1 MASHAG
7 WVYVIKTKNG
17 FIDKKGQETKDI
29 NEARKI
35 IGLEFGFS
43 DPSRAYERMG
53 FDSKEINRKELKY
66 FTLEL
71 AYESRA
77 GDIADYLEEMGYD
90 FQKAYNIACS
100 AVNCYG
106 LSNNEKYRVYINDL
120 IKKVSD
126 YYSKKDV
133 DEVLNLNNE
142 YKHLH
147 EVKNYSSRE
156 SEYEIKKFYYEDG
169 ELFKYSF
176 NLKKLDIQNYL
187 DIDNDSIN
195 YYNNLLNGGI
205 EEYLTNKINEYI
217 DVFDIYKEIDIK
229 LMKTNNGMLNIYFSK
244 CDHYLVDYLNNC
256 IRDFYDQKGIHVTRM
271 FGSYILLRKIDGN
284 LQAIKAT
291 PIPIKYCPLM
301 IKLLKEVAGDYVD
314 DLIKTLETN
323 DLELQE
329 KYMCKL
335 INETVIKSGYFDT
348 NRPLN
353 SCEAN
358 VLFGASETM
367 SSAFKN
373 NLIDAAVIVSN
384 NLGTIITTNEFN
396 TQGSVKRMTGLF
408 YTSPNET
415 IVNTALKERIVP
427 VYPYTA
433 TINQLEGVKKAI
445 SLGYKKIAVS
455 VAANDNYLHKELKK
469 LETEDIKIYK
479 FGLCSTGIDK
489 ETATIMKDNADVIWS
504 CASKYVKEVIEP
516 NAIAQVGIKIPVHIM
531 SKEGWK
537 IIKNHLIE
545 MNSNLNVND
554 VEIQSGEDKPV
565 FLNQKG
571 EIKVLQK
578 KYIKKC
584 SDCPYPCI

>member
-7 WVYVIKTKNG
+7 CLYVIKTING
-17 FIDKKGQETKDI
+17 FIDENGEETKDVSK
-29 NEARKI
+29 ARLI
-35 IGLEFGFS
+35 RCLEFGFS
-43 DPSRAYERMG
+43 DPDEAYRRME
-53 FDSKEINRKELKY
+53 FDGKEINKKELKY
-66 FTLEL
+66 FTLEPS
-71 AYESRA
+71 YESRI
-77 GDIADYLEEMGYD
+77 GEIADYLIEMDYNFFD
-90 FQKAYNIACS
+90 SQNIAYNS
-100 AVNCYG
+100 FNSYG
-106 LSNNEKYRVYINDL
+106 LGNYEKYRVYINDL

-133 DEVLNLNNE
+133 DEVINLNNE
-142 YKHLH
+142 CKYLH
-147 EVKNYSSRE
+147 QVKNYLYKE
-156 SEYEIKKFYYEDG
+156 NEYELKKYYYEDG
-169 ELFKYSF
+169 EIFKYSF
-176 NLKKLDIQNYL
+176 DLKKLNIQNYF
-187 DIDNDSIN
+187 DMDVDNIN
-195 YYNNLLNGGI
+195 YYNKLLNEGI
-205 EEYLTNKINEYI
+205 EEYLASKIKEYI
-217 DVFDIYKEIDIK
+217 DVFDIYKEVDVK
-229 LMKTNNGMLNIYFSK
+229 LMENNSDTLNIYLSK
-244 CDHYLVDYLNNC
+244 CDCYLVNYLNNC
-256 IRDFYDQKGIHVTRM
+256 IRDFYDQKGIHITRM
-271 FGSYILLRKIDGN
+271 FGSYILLKKIDGE
-284 LQAIKAT
+284 LKAIKAT

-301 IKLLKEVAGDYVD
+301 IKLLIEVAGDYVD

-396 TQGSVKRMTGLF
+396 TQGAVKRMTGLF
-408 YTSPNET
+408 HTSPNEN
-415 IVNTALKERIVP
+415 IVNTALDDKIIP

-445 SLGYKKIAVS
+445 SLGYKRIAVS

-469 LETEDIKIYK
+469 LETEEIKIYK

-489 ETATIMKDNADVIWS
+489 ETAIIMKDNADVVWS

-531 SKEGWK
+531 SKDGWE

-545 MNSNLNVND
+545 MNNNLNAND
-554 VEIQSGEDKPV
+554 IELQTGEDKPV

-578 KYIKKC
+578 KFIKKC
-584 SDCPYPCI
+584 SDCPHPCI

>member
-7 WVYVIKTKNG
+7 WLYVIKTKNG
-17 FIDKKGQETKDI
+17 FIDTNGKETQDI
-29 NEARKI
+29 NKARLI
-35 IGLEFGFS
+35 RCLEFGFS

-53 FDSKEINRKELKY
+53 FKDKGINKDELKY
-66 FTLEL
+66 FTLEPS
-71 AYESRA
+71 YESRV
-77 GDIADYLEEMGYD
+77 GEIEDYLVEMDYD
-90 FQKAYNIACS
+90 FVTSRNISYNTF
-100 AVNCYG
+100 
-106 LSNNEKYRVYINDL
+106 NNYRLYNYEKYRTYINGL

-126 YYSKKDV
+126 YYSDKEV
-133 DEVLNLNNE
+133 DEVINLNDQI
-142 YKHLH
+142 KHLH
-147 EVKNYSSRE
+147 QVKKYSCKE
-156 SEYEIKKFYYEDG
+156 TEYEVQKFYYEDG
-169 ELFKYSF
+169 EIFKYSF
-176 NLKKLDIQNYL
+176 NLKDLHIENYFNL
-187 DIDNDSIN
+187 DNDSVN
-195 YYNNLLNGGI
+195 YYNNLLNNGI
-205 EEYLTNKINEYI
+205 EDYLIKKLNKYI

-229 LMKTNNGMLNIYFSK
+229 LMENNNGILNIYFSK
-244 CDHYLVDYLNNC
+244 CDYYLLDYLNNC
-256 IRDFYDQKGIHVTRM
+256 IREFYDQNGIHITRM
-271 FGSYILLRKIDGN
+271 FGSYILLKKVGGK
-284 LQAIKAT
+284 LTAIKAT

-301 IKLLKEVAGDYVD
+301 IKLLKEVAGEYVD
-314 DLIKTLETN
+314 ELIKTLETN
-323 DLELQE
+323 DLVLQE

-396 TQGSVKRMTGLF
+396 TQGAVRRMTGLF
-408 YTSPNET
+408 HTSPNET
-415 IVNTALKERIVP
+415 IINTAKRERIVP

-445 SLGYKKIAVS
+445 SLGYKRIAVS
-455 VAANDNYLHKELKK
+455 VAANDNYLHKELKE
-469 LETEDIKIYK
+469 LEKEGIKIYK

-489 ETATIMKDNADVIWS
+489 ETAIIMKDNADVVWS
-504 CASKYVKEVIEP
+504 CASKYVKEIIES

-531 SKEGWK
+531 SKEGWE

-545 MNSNLNVND
+545 MNDSLNVND
-554 VEIQSGEDKPV
+554 VELQVGEGKPV

-571 EIKVLQK
+571 DIKVLQK
-578 KYIKKC
+578 KHIKKC
-584 SDCPYPCI
+584 NDCPYPCI